1 MAEET
6 RQTRTVSVR
15 VTRAEYQALT
25 NEAIEADLTISTLI
39 RRALMPVLTELV
51 SRDEARND

>member
-51 SRDEARND
+51 TRDEARND

>member
-51 SRDEARND
+51 NRDEARND